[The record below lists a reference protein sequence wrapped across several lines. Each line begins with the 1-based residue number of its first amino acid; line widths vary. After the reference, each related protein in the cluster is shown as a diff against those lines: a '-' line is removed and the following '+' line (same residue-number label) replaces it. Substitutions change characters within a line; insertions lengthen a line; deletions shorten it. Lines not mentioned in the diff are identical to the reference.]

1 MIAKLRGRLDSVGE
15 DWAVVDVNGIG
26 YLLYC
31 SARTLRA
38 LPKIGDVVEFFVDTH
53 VREDHIHLYGFG
65 AVSEREWFTL
75 LQTVQ
80 GVGARVA
87 LGLLSTLGP
96 EDLTEAIAARDR
108 VPLTRA
114 NGIGPKVADRI
125 LAELKDKV
133 SALSVK
139 TSSQH
144 AALEQKGVGNI
155 SADAIS
161 ALVNLGYGR
170 SEAFRAI
177 GSVQHSLADDE
188 DLPSLIRASLKELGQ

>member
-15 DWAVVDVNGIG
+15 DWAVVDVNGVG

-177 GSVQHSLADDE
+177 GSVQHSLADDV

>member
-15 DWAVVDVNGIG
+15 DWAVVDVNGVG

-139 TSSQH
+139 PSSQH
-144 AALEQKGVGNI
+144 AVLEQKGVGNI

-177 GSVQHSLADDE
+177 GSVQHSLADDV

>member
-139 TSSQH
+139 TSLQH

>member
-1 MIAKLRGRLDSVGE
+1 MIAKLRGSLDSVGE
-15 DWAVVDVNGIG
+15 DWAVVDVNGVG

-177 GSVQHSLADDE
+177 GSVQHSLADDV